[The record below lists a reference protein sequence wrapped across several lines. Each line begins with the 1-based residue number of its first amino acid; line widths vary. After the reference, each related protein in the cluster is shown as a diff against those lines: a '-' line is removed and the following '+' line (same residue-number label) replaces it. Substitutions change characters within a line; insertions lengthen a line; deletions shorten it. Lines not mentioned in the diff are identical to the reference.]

1 MKSILCIFL
10 CAVMAL
16 SAAACVSSKAQEKSQ
31 NETEAQE
38 TTMRKY
44 DFSEEQKYLESA
56 LKKINFSG
64 VVRITKDGQTACEVA
79 LGNRNTDTKNTA
91 DTRFCI
97 GSVSKQFTAAA
108 IMMLQQ
114 ENKLSVNDK
123 LEKYFPEY
131 KIGKDLT
138 IKNLL
143 TMRSGIPEFYDVDYI
158 DNAFTERPTG
168 ELRKTVTNDNTAEEN
183 RELLEKWL
191 FEQPLTFKPDSSYEY
206 SNSNYFLLARIVEK
220 VTGGTFNDYVRDNIF
235 KPLGMTNSFFI
246 DDVNLKTLENLAAP
260 TVDPQTVYVGV
271 TMGLGDIITNAD
283 DMDKWLTSLRTN
295 KLLTEENYKAMTSD
309 YSPEDENVYGYG
321 LIPDEKGGAYHYGY
335 ITTFHAM
342 DYTDVDK
349 GINLF
354 AVTNDNANIQGNLS
368 EICHLMIEKVMNR
381 IAE

>member
-1 MKSILCIFL
+1 
-10 CAVMAL
+10 MAL

-191 FEQPLTFKPDSSYEY
+191 FEQLLTFKPDSSYEY

-220 VTGGTFNDYVRDNIF
+220 VTGGTFNDYIRDNIF

-260 TVDPQTVYVGV
+260 TVDPQTVYVRV